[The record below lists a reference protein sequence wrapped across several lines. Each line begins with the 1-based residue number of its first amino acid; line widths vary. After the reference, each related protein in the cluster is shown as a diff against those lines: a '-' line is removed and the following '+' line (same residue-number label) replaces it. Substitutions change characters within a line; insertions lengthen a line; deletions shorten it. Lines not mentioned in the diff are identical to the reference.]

1 MATLLQRHLC
11 SRGASV
17 QPIIEAIE
25 SGELDPA
32 RGIAENPQLILQ
44 VVDSWERHYAH
55 SVAFQNAQLK
65 MVQILE
71 THGADPWQDWDGSNL
86 FTLAYRAHN
95 APLMQWA
102 ADHPRAPV
110 DLVAQFIANRPLS
123 PLFGINEAMIKV
135 LVDRG
140 APVDGRDE
148 KGNTPLHTAH
158 TPEKIHALLEAGV
171 DGYAVNQEGMDAR
184 DAWDKTKLP
193 TAQRRD
199 MESALAAHCPMR
211 AEKIIRTFGA
221 QIFQGGGRTRDRL
234 KEAGVDPEKAQW
246 KGFGLV
252 ELLVC
257 EALNNVRDEKGDKK
271 SQGREDERWLKAFE
285 TTFKW
290 VGGTQLAPEAA
301 KSVQAAAELFFSTKK
316 SFGVVAPA
324 IKKAARPGGAPEDE
338 IQSPAKTLTRHPIAR
353 RIDHCIDFIE
363 RAVETGLLTDGSY
376 VAANLVSQRIGA
388 LSPLEWLVEDANGQ
402 ARLLNL
408 LAMATRGT
416 WDQAWS
422 KAPADAHS
430 PLARLPID
438 LDLVPALM
446 AKPHGIGILLLAQ
459 TRTKTDILDKFA
471 ARLLDELS
479 DQGPERFILSHND
492 PWLVSSFSELERPLL
507 PAALRKLGKPLALEA
522 QRQDLNR
529 QTPTSQGQPKSLR
542 L

>member
-11 SRGASV
+11 SRGAAV

-25 SGELDPA
+25 SGELDPS

-44 VVDSWERHYAH
+44 AVDSWERHDAH
-55 SVAFQNAQLK
+55 SVDFQNAQLK
-65 MVQILE
+65 MIQILE
-71 THGADPWQDWDGSNL
+71 SHGADPWQKWPGSDL

-95 APLMQWA
+95 APLMRWA
-102 ADHPRAPV
+102 AEHPRAPV

-221 QIFQGGGRTRDRL
+221 QIFQGAGRTRDRL

-271 SQGREDERWLKAFE
+271 SLGREDERWLKAFE

-290 VGGTQLAPEAA
+290 VGGTQLTPEAA

-324 IKKAARPGGAPEDE
+324 IKKAARPGGDPADE
-338 IQSPAKTLTRHPIAR
+338 IQSPAKTLTRHPVAR

-363 RAVETGLLTDGSY
+363 RAVEAGLLIDGSY
-376 VAANLVSQRIGA
+376 VASNLSAQRITT
-388 LSPLEWLVEDANGQ
+388 LSRAEWLAEDASGRE
-402 ARLLNL
+402 RLLHL
-408 LAMATRGT
+408 LLLATRGL
-416 WDQAWS
+416 WDPAWS
-422 KAPADAHS
+422 KASTEAYS
-430 PLARLPID
+430 PLARLAID
-438 LDLVPALM
+438 VDLVPGLM
-446 AKPHGIGILLLAQ
+446 TKPHGVGVLILAQ
-459 TRTKTDILDKFA
+459 TRTKTDVLDGFA
-471 ARLLDELS
+471 TRLVSEIS
-479 DQGPERFILSHND
+479 EQGPERYALSLSD
-492 PWLVSSFSELERPLL
+492 PWLAASLTELEKARQP
-507 PAALRKLGKPLALEA
+507 ALRKLGKTLALEA
-522 QRQDLNR
+522 QRQDLDR
-529 QTPTSQGQPKSLR
+529 HTPAGQGQSRSLR